1 MNLKGKKKG
10 QDNFREE
17 GYVTQ
22 GGEEEVEGEH
32 GSKKVSLELVE
43 ETREHPQVRMGD
55 PAGRV
60 S

>member
-22 GGEEEVEGEH
+22 GGEEEVE
-32 GSKKVSLELVE
+32 SPLILMC
-43 ETREHPQVRMGD
+43 T
-55 PAGRV
+55 GRV
-60 S
+60 EYSVHFTVCLTT